1 MTLEDMVREGS
12 MSDDGRELLRGIAA
26 AARSFLAYALP
37 QNAGKSTLVHAM
49 LAEVPSDLP
58 QRTFFGTTE
67 ETSALAAID
76 PRGYLVV
83 NEIGHRGKPGY
94 LAQDEVRRLFQLVE
108 QGYLVASS
116 LHADSVEEV
125 VRVLRDNGASEHACS
140 EVSFLIKIRALGPR
154 TTRGRAGSS
163 RQSTRSRPAHRRD
176 LRTSSST
183 DGIHN
188 ATSSRRWRS
197 RVFWHD
203 DETTPPHLA

>member
-83 NEIGHRGKPGY
+83 NEIGHRGRPGY

-140 EVSFLIKIRALGPR
+140 EVSFLIKIRALGPPHDSR
-154 TTRGRAGSS
+154 TRRVIEAIHEIEARPSEGSS
-163 RQSTRSRPAHRRD
+163 NILLYRWDPQRDEFETMAKSR
-176 LRTSSST
+176 L
-183 DGIHN
+183 
-188 ATSSRRWRS
+188 
-197 RVFWHD
+197 
-203 DETTPPHLA
+203 LA